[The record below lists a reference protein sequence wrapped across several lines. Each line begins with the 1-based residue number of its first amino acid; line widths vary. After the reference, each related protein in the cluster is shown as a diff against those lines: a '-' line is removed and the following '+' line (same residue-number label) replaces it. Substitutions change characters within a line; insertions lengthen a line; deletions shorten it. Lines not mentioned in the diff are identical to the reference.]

1 MGPTGNRAGT
11 RTDAPQRATPPDR
24 APQDQAD
31 GHDER
36 TVGEHRSD
44 GPMDVLLVT
53 GLSGAGR
60 GTAAKVLE
68 DLGWYVADNLPPA
81 LISHMVDISLADESR
96 IHRLCI
102 VTDVRSRTFTG
113 DFADIRRELAE
124 RDIEPRVLFL
134 DASDETLIRRF
145 EQVRRKHPLQ
155 GSGTLAEGIGAERRI
170 LRPIRSTADLL
181 LDTSNLS
188 VARLRESIENAF
200 RNLRSG
206 TVTVTVESFG
216 FKNGILLDADMV
228 LDVRFLPNP
237 YWVPELRPHNGRD
250 PRVADYV
257 LGQPGADDFLDRY
270 VTLLDPVLDGYRR
283 EGKTYLTVGI
293 GCTGGKHRSVAIT
306 EELVRRLGGRP
317 GLEVRGVHRDL
328 GLE

>member
-1 MGPTGNRAGT
+1 MSPIGHHDAGQ
-11 RTDAPQRATPPDR
+11 P
-24 APQDQAD
+24 
-31 GHDER
+31 ER

-113 DFADIRRELAE
+113 DFANIRRELE
-124 RDIEPRVLFL
+124 EKDIEPRVLFL
-134 DASDETLIRRF
+134 EASDQTLIRRF

-155 GSGTLAEGIGAERRI
+155 GNGTLAEGIAAERRI
-170 LRPIRSTADLL
+170 LQPIRSTAELV
-181 LDTSNLS
+181 LDTSDLS
-188 VARLRESIENAF
+188 VARLRETIENAF
-200 RNLRSG
+200 RTLRSG

-237 YWVPELRPHNGRD
+237 FWVPDLRPLNGLTDEVSR
-250 PRVADYV
+250 YV
-257 LGQPGADDFLDRY
+257 LGQPGASQFLDTY
-270 VTLLDPVLDGYRR
+270 TQLLDPVLDGYRR
-283 EGKTYLTVGI
+283 EGKSYLTVGI
-293 GCTGGKHRSVAIT
+293 GCTGGKHRSVAMT
-306 EELVRRLGGRP
+306 EELVRRLSGRE
-317 GLEVRGVHRDL
+317 GIEVRAAHRDL

>member
-1 MGPTGNRAGT
+1 MRPTGHQ
-11 RTDAPQRATPPDR
+11 DAET
-24 APQDQAD
+24 
-31 GHDER
+31 GER

-68 DLGWYVADNLPPA
+68 DMGWYVADNLPPA
-81 LISHMVDISLADESR
+81 LISNMVDISLADESR

-113 DFADIRRELAE
+113 DFANLRRELAE
-124 RDIEPRVLFL
+124 KDIEPRVLFL
-134 DASDETLIRRF
+134 DASDQTLIRRF

-155 GSGTLAEGIGAERRI
+155 GSGTLAEGIAAERNI
-170 LRPIRSTADLL
+170 LQPIRATADLVV
-181 LDTSNLS
+181 DTSNLS
-188 VARLRESIENAF
+188 VARLRETIESSF
-200 RNLRSG
+200 RTLRSG
-206 TVTVTVESFG
+206 TITVTVESFG

-237 YWVPELRPHNGRD
+237 FWVPELRPLNGLT
-250 PRVADYV
+250 PEVSSYV
-257 LGQPGADDFLDRY
+257 LGQPDASEFLDSY
-270 VTLLDPVLDGYRR
+270 AKLLRPLLDGYRR

-293 GCTGGKHRSVAIT
+293 GCTGGKHRSVAMT
-306 EELVRRLGGRP
+306 EELVRRLSGRE
-317 GLEVRGVHRDL
+317 GIEVRAAHRDL

>member
-1 MGPTGNRAGT
+1 MRPTGHQD
-11 RTDAPQRATPPDR
+11 TDA
-24 APQDQAD
+24 
-31 GHDER
+31 GER

-81 LISHMVDISLADESR
+81 LIGKMVDISLADESR

-113 DFADIRRELAE
+113 DFADLRRELAE
-124 RDIEPRVLFL
+124 KEIEPRVLFL
-134 DASDETLIRRF
+134 DASDQTLIRRF

-155 GSGTLAEGIGAERRI
+155 GSGTLAEGIAAERHI
-170 LRPIRSTADLL
+170 LQPIRSTADLVV
-181 LDTSNLS
+181 DTSNLS
-188 VARLRESIENAF
+188 VARLRENIESAF
-200 RNLRSG
+200 RTLRSG
-206 TVTVTVESFG
+206 TITVTVESFG

-228 LDVRFLPNP
+228 MDVRFLPNP
-237 YWVPELRPHNGRD
+237 FWIPELRPLNGLTD
-250 PRVADYV
+250 DVSGYV
-257 LGQPGADDFLDRY
+257 LGQPGASDFLDTY
-270 VTLLDPVLDGYRR
+270 IDLIQPVLDGYRR
-283 EGKTYLTVGI
+283 EGKTYLTIGV
-293 GCTGGKHRSVAIT
+293 GCTGGKHRSVAMT
-306 EELVRRLGGRP
+306 EELVRRLAGSP
-317 GLEVRGVHRDL
+317 GIEVRAAHRDL

>member
-1 MGPTGNRAGT
+1 MSTSG
-11 RTDAPQRATPPDR
+11 DR
-24 APQDQAD
+24 
-31 GHDER
+31 GER

-81 LISHMVDISLADESR
+81 LIGNMVDISLADESR

-113 DFADIRRELAE
+113 DFANIRRELAE
-124 RDIEPRVLFL
+124 KDIEPRVLFL
-134 DASDETLIRRF
+134 DASDQTLIRRF

-155 GSGTLAEGIGAERRI
+155 GSGTLAEGIAAERHI
-170 LRPIRSTADLL
+170 LQPIRSTADLV

-188 VARLRESIENAF
+188 VARLRETIESAF
-200 RNLRSG
+200 RTLRSG

-237 YWVPELRPHNGRD
+237 FWVPELRPLNGLTD
-250 PRVADYV
+250 EVSGYV
-257 LGQPGADDFLDRY
+257 LGQPGASDFLDTYAR
-270 VTLLDPVLDGYRR
+270 LIEPVLDGYRR
-283 EGKTYLTVGI
+283 EGKTYLTVGV
-293 GCTGGKHRSVAIT
+293 GCTGGKHRSVAMT
-306 EELVRRLGGRP
+306 EELVRRLTGTP
-317 GLEVRGVHRDL
+317 GIEVRAAHRDL

>member
-1 MGPTGNRAGT
+1 
-11 RTDAPQRATPPDR
+11 
-24 APQDQAD
+24 
-31 GHDER
+31 
-36 TVGEHRSD
+36 
-44 GPMDVLLVT
+44 MDVLLVT

-81 LISHMVDISLADESR
+81 LISNMVDISLSDESR

-113 DFADIRRELAE
+113 DFANIRRELAE
-124 RDIEPRVLFL
+124 KDIEPRVLFL

-155 GSGTLAEGIGAERRI
+155 GSGTLAEGIAAERRI
-170 LRPIRSTADLL
+170 LQPIRSTADLV
-181 LDTSNLS
+181 LDTSTLS
-188 VARLRESIENAF
+188 VARLRETIENSF
-200 RNLRSG
+200 RTLRSG
-206 TVTVTVESFG
+206 TITVTVESFG

-237 YWVPELRPHNGRD
+237 FWVPELRPLNGLTD
-250 PRVADYV
+250 EVSGYV
-257 LGQPGADDFLDRY
+257 LGQPGASDFLDTY
-270 VTLLDPVLDGYRR
+270 AQLLDPLLAGYRR

-293 GCTGGKHRSVAIT
+293 GCTGGKHRSVAMT
-306 EELVRRLGGRP
+306 EELVRRLAGRP
-317 GLEVRGVHRDL
+317 GIEVRAAHRDL

>member
-1 MGPTGNRAGT
+1 VDPTGDRMSTAGE
-11 RTDAPQRATPPDR
+11 RV
-24 APQDQAD
+24 
-31 GHDER
+31 ER

-96 IHRLCI
+96 IHRLVI

-113 DFADIRRELAE
+113 DFVGIRRELAE

-134 DASDETLIRRF
+134 DASDQTLIRRF

-155 GSGTLAEGIGAERRI
+155 GSGTLAEGIAAERLI
-170 LRPIRSTADLL
+170 LQPVRASADLV
-181 LDTSNLS
+181 LDTSTMS
-188 VARLRESIENAF
+188 VARLRESIESAF
-200 RNLRSG
+200 RSLRTG

-250 PRVADYV
+250 PEVAAYV
-257 LGQPGADDFLDRY
+257 LGQPGARDFLDGY
-270 VTLLDPVLDGYRR
+270 AQLLGPVLDGYRR

-293 GCTGGKHRSVAIT
+293 GCTGGKHRSVAMT
-306 EELVRRLGGRP
+306 EELVKILTGRP
-317 GLEVRGVHRDL
+317 GIEVRAAHRDL

>member
-1 MGPTGNRAGT
+1 
-11 RTDAPQRATPPDR
+11 
-24 APQDQAD
+24 
-31 GHDER
+31 
-36 TVGEHRSD
+36 
-44 GPMDVLLVT
+44 MDVLLVT

-81 LISHMVDISLADESR
+81 LISNMVDISLTDESR

-113 DFADIRRELAE
+113 DFANIRRELE
-124 RDIEPRVLFL
+124 GKDIEPRVLFL

-155 GSGTLAEGIGAERRI
+155 GSGTLAEGIAAERRI
-170 LRPIRSTADLL
+170 LQPIRSTADLV

-188 VARLRESIENAF
+188 VARLRETIENSF
-200 RNLRSG
+200 RTLRSG
-206 TVTVTVESFG
+206 TITVTVESFG

-237 YWVPELRPHNGRD
+237 FWVPELRPLNGLTAE
-250 PRVADYV
+250 VSGYV
-257 LGQPGADDFLDRY
+257 LGQSGASEFLDTY
-270 VTLLDPVLDGYRR
+270 AKLLDPLLDGYRR

-293 GCTGGKHRSVAIT
+293 GCTGGKHRSVAMT
-306 EELVRRLGGRP
+306 EELVRRLSGEP
-317 GLEVRGVHRDL
+317 GIEVRAAHRDL